1 MTPVPRARRG
11 EQPSPMAMAWEA
23 RGQSDLAG
31 RTARHAHGKPAATGG
46 HAIVLMPAMALPR

>member
-1 MTPVPRARRG
+1 
-11 EQPSPMAMAWEA
+11 MAWEG